1 MDQQDF
7 IEQINRKSPRAFHD
21 FFKSHYKTL
30 VHFTMQYVKT
40 LEDAEDIMQNV
51 FIRLWENDIQSESY
65 NSLQTYL
72 YTSARNAA
80 LDFLKHK
87 EVEKRHADYASLQDA
102 TDADLHLKMLEEEL
116 YRTLWQLVEELP
128 QRRKEIFKLYI
139 GGKRNEEIARLLGV
153 SVETVK
159 TAKKESVRYIR
170 ERMGK
175 WFVLLCLLDGG
186 NIFGNW

>member
-51 FIRLWENDIQSESY
+51 FIRLWENDIQYESY

-102 TDADLHLKMLEEEL
+102 TDADLHLKML
-116 YRTLWQLVEELP
+116 

>member
-51 FIRLWENDIQSESY
+51 FIRLWENDIQYESY

-72 YTSARNAA
+72 YTSARNAPPPN
-80 LDFLKHK
+80 
-87 EVEKRHADYASLQDA
+87 
-102 TDADLHLKMLEEEL
+102 
-116 YRTLWQLVEELP
+116 TL
-128 QRRKEIFKLYI
+128 
-139 GGKRNEEIARLLGV
+139 RN
-153 SVETVK
+153 
-159 TAKKESVRYIR
+159 
-170 ERMGK
+170 
-175 WFVLLCLLDGG
+175 
-186 NIFGNW
+186 N